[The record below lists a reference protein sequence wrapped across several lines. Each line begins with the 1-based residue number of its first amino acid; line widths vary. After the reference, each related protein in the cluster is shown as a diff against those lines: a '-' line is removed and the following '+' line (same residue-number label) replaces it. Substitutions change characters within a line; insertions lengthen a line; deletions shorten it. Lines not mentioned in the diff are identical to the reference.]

1 MFFLGAFRLKNWVF
15 LNVKFH
21 AKQMQ
26 TNKQKKNK
34 FKTKRILFRYF
45 CGVIL
50 RKYYHI

>member
-26 TNKQKKNK
+26 TNKQKK
-34 FKTKRILFRYF
+34 KTN
-45 CGVIL
+45 L
-50 RKYYHI
+50 RLKGYCLGIFVV